1 MNELQIFENYRCLYH
16 QVQFLNS
23 LIKQNDQEQK
33 LNIHNHILNRV
44 KQILNLKDQNYMRMQ
59 EILTLNVINCLED
72 ILKLESSEIRLLYS
86 NIKILVEYLIYLNEF
101 ISQQAQQVLLG
112 DVVIDIQLMNKQIE
126 ECIKKCNLINTKHKH
141 FFEEYNELQE
151 IISKTTNNINESS
164 QLLIAIIEEIKEQH
178 LINEVQRKC
187 QSKNEDTIKNLE
199 LQLLE

>member
-16 QVQFLNS
+16 QVQFLNC
-23 LIKQNDQEQK
+23 LVKQNDQEQK

-44 KQILNLKDQNYMRMQ
+44 KQILNLKDQNYMRVQ

-72 ILKLESSEIRLLYS
+72 ILKLEQSEIRLLYQ

-112 DVVIDIQLMNKQIE
+112 DIVIDIQLMNKQID
-126 ECIKKCNLINTKHKH
+126 ECIKKCNIMNKQHKH

-151 IISKTTNNINESS
+151 IISKTTSNINESS
-164 QLLIAIIEEIKEQH
+164 QLLIQIIEEVREQH
-178 LINEVQRKC
+178 LITEIQRRC
-187 QSKNEDTIKNLE
+187 QLKNEETIKNLE
-199 LQLLE
+199 MQLLQ

>member
-16 QVQFLNS
+16 QVQFLNC

-112 DVVIDIQLMNKQIE
+112 DVVIDIQLMNKQID
-126 ECIKKCNLINTKHKH
+126 ECIKKSNLINTKHKH

-151 IISKTTNNINESS
+151 IIIKTTNNINESS
-164 QLLIAIIEEIKEQH
+164 QLLTAIIEEIKEQH
-178 LINEVQRKC
+178 LINEVQTKC
-187 QSKNEDTIKNLE
+187 QLKNEDTIKNLE